1 MIFPASHGKCAPFT
15 ATFLTARMQKLSRK
29 LVHISTGLLFMLTWV
44 LYRWGLEGSAESSG
58 NLGIEWQ
65 QF

>member
-1 MIFPASHGKCAPFT
+1 
-15 ATFLTARMQKLSRK
+15 MQKLSRK